1 MINENLIDPKDLE
14 ILKLKFT
21 IKQFKKY
28 DAERKEYYSKS
39 IQELGKL
46 KAYID
51 ELETIKDEKA
61 QLLDYKKQ
69 VESLQAKIEELKKKI
84 MYQELLDE
92 KSEDLNLSTI
102 DKDIK
107 IKNLKTAN
115 EQLLKSNKRLNRLNN
130 ELLVKMNNNQNIT
143 LHA

>member
-1 MINENLIDPKDLE
+1 MINENLINPKDLE
-14 ILKLKFT
+14 ILKLKMT

-28 DAERKEYYSKS
+28 DAERKDYYSKS
-39 IQELGKL
+39 MQELGKL
-46 KAYID
+46 KAYVD
-51 ELETIKDEKA
+51 ELEHIKDEKA
-61 QLLDYKKQ
+61 QLLSYKKQ
-69 VESLQAKIEELKKKI
+69 IESLKAEIVVLKKKI
-84 MYQELLDE
+84 TYQELLE
-92 KSEDLNLSTI
+92 KESEDLNLSNI

-115 EQLLKSNKRLNRLNN
+115 EQLLKNNKRLSRLNN